1 MPTNSP
7 LRLVPPRVDSEPPQP
22 SERADEELVAALLR
36 GDTTAATAFYD
47 RAQLIVRRTVARLL
61 GRYDSEVDDAAQLA
75 LIEIVG
81 SIERFRGDCPLDA
94 WLSVVSARVVYKLIR
109 RRSLERKIFS
119 EVPLQ
124 AVAVASSNTAR
135 EVSLRDS
142 LRRIEKLLERVDQN
156 RLWAF
161 LLHDAY
167 GFDLKEVA
175 SITGVSTAAAQTRLT
190 RGRREVQERIERDA
204 ELARTFKEFS
214 NAEGEP

>member
-1 MPTNSP
+1 MPSRP
-7 LRLVPPRVDSEPPQP
+7 SLKLVPPRVDSDPPP
-22 SERADEELVAALLR
+22 PELADEALVAALRR

-61 GRYDSEVDDAAQLA
+61 GRSDSDADDAAQLA
-75 LIEIVG
+75 LIEIVD

-109 RRSLERKIFS
+109 RRSLERKVFS
-119 EVPLQ
+119 DVPLQ
-124 AVAVASSNTAR
+124 AVAVASSSTTR
-135 EVSLRDS
+135 EVAVRDS
-142 LRRIEKLLERVDQN
+142 MRRLEKLLARVDQN

-190 RGRREVQERIERDA
+190 RGRREVQERIERDPD
-204 ELARTFKEFS
+204 LAHTFKEWS
-214 NAEGEP
+214 NAEGEA